1 MSPLTSLLRRRS
13 ADGTQSTTDARS
25 ADATSPS
32 AALPSPSADG
42 PRGGLVEIRG
52 VHKSFGDLEVLRG
65 IDLTIAPGEVTAIL
79 GPSGSGKSTLLR
91 SINHLEP
98 VTSGLI
104 SVDGEVI
111 GYRRDGDLLH
121 ELREPE
127 VLRQRTAIGM
137 VFQSFNLFAHMTA
150 LENITEAPRRA
161 LDVKRAEAEAH
172 ARELLALVGLSEKA
186 GAYPRQL
193 SGGQQQRVAIARALA
208 LRPKVLL
215 FDEPTSA
222 LDPELVDEVLAV
234 IRSLASA
241 GTTLV
246 IVTHEIS
253 FARDVA
259 DTVVFMDQGRIV
271 EQGPPAQVI
280 DSPAHERTRS
290 FLQRVSAEAAGP
302 SAAGAEA
309 TDADALDSARA
320 ASAGPATA
328 GPAPRTPSKDPS

>member
-1 MSPLTSLLRRRS
+1 MSLLNRLTRPSREASTEHPAARRP
-13 ADGTQSTTDARS
+13 DTARS
-25 ADATSPS
+25 ASTPAADAKS
-32 AALPSPSADG
+32 D
-42 PRGGLVEIRG
+42 GLVEIRG

-65 IDLTIAPGEVTAIL
+65 IDLTIAPGSVTVIL

-91 SINHLEP
+91 AINHLEP
-98 VTSGLI
+98 VTQGLI

-111 GYRRDGDLLH
+111 GYRREGDLLH
-121 ELREPE
+121 ELHERE

-150 LENITEAPRRA
+150 LANVAEAPRRA
-161 LDVKRAEAEAH
+161 LGVPRREAEEH
-172 ARELLALVGLSEKA
+172 ARELLGLVGLSEKA
-186 GAYPRQL
+186 SVYPRQL

-222 LDPELVDEVLAV
+222 LDPELVEEVLTV
-234 IRSLASA
+234 IRSLARA

-259 DTVVFMDQGRIV
+259 DTVVFMDRGRIV
-271 EQGPPAQVI
+271 EQGPPAEVL
-280 DSPAHERTRS
+280 DRPSHERTKA
-290 FLQRVSAEAAGP
+290 FLQRVRTGTEPASADLAAGTP
-302 SAAGAEA
+302 TPTAP
-309 TDADALDSARA
+309 TDASDASD
-320 ASAGPATA
+320 ASAPPPDGRVLAA
-328 GPAPRTPSKDPS
+328 ER

>member
-1 MSPLTSLLRRRS
+1 MTALTDT
-13 ADGTQSTTDARS
+13 A
-25 ADATSPS
+25 P
-32 AALPSPSADG
+32 
-42 PRGGLVEIRG
+42 GGLIEIRD

-65 IDLTIAPGEVTAIL
+65 IDLTLAPGSVTAIL

-91 SINHLEP
+91 TINHLET
-98 VTSGLI
+98 VDRGLI

-111 GYRRDGDLLH
+111 GYRREGDLLH
-121 ELREPE
+121 ELSERA

-150 LENITEAPRRA
+150 LQNVTEAPRRA
-161 LDVKRAEAEAH
+161 LGTPRREAEAQ

-186 GAYPRQL
+186 DVHPRQL

-222 LDPELVDEVLAV
+222 LDPELVEEVLAV
-234 IRSLASA
+234 IRSLARA

-246 IVTHEIS
+246 IVTHEMS

-259 DTVVFMDQGRIV
+259 DIVVFMDNGRII

-280 DSPAHERTRS
+280 DHPTHDRTRA
-290 FLQRVSAEAAGP
+290 FLQRVRTGSEAPSP
-302 SAAGAEA
+302 SAA
-309 TDADALDSARA
+309 
-320 ASAGPATA
+320 
-328 GPAPRTPSKDPS
+328 PAPTDPFPSHLPEDHS

>member
-1 MSPLTSLLRRRS
+1 MSLLTLLRRPSRAGHTDRTAPLS
-13 ADGTQSTTDARS
+13 RTDRTSETIPSNNRPADGRS
-25 ADATSPS
+25 
-32 AALPSPSADG
+32 DG
-42 PRGGLVEIRG
+42 HAENASLGGLVEIRG

-65 IDLTIAPGEVTAIL
+65 IDLRIEPGSVTAIL

-91 SINHLEP
+91 TINHLEP
-98 VTSGLI
+98 VSQGLI

-111 GYRRDGDLLH
+111 GYRREGDLLH
-121 ELREPE
+121 ELHERE

-150 LENITEAPRRA
+150 VGNVAEAPRRA
-161 LDVKRAEAEAH
+161 LGVPRREAEAR
-172 ARELLALVGLSEKA
+172 ARELLDLVGLSDKA
-186 GAYPRQL
+186 DVYPRQL

-222 LDPELVDEVLAV
+222 LDPELVEEVLAV
-234 IRSLASA
+234 IRSLARA

-280 DSPAHERTRS
+280 DDPRHDRTRA
-290 FLQRVSAEAAGP
+290 FLQRVRTGEGGP
-302 SAAGAEA
+302 P
-309 TDADALDSARA
+309 DALPS
-320 ASAGPATA
+320 
-328 GPAPRTPSKDPS
+328 PAPSVPPLHVPEDRS